1 MLRAVR
7 LRRLAAALT
16 LLLSCAAL
24 AACGSEESARNTF
37 RTSSIEGCVSASRT
51 SSVPPQMAGFDW
63 QRLCTCATDKIMEGK
78 TARELAQLTPGGPG
92 QTEAVQQCVMD
103 MQRDGAIP
111 GVPKTG

>member
-1 MLRAVR
+1 M
-7 LRRLAAALT
+7 RRLLAVATILPLT
-16 LLLSCAAL
+16 AL